1 MDSVTLLHGD
11 CLEMMRFIP
20 DGTVDL
26 VLCDLPYGT
35 TACKW
40 DSVIPFEPLWDAYK
54 RVLKEQGVV
63 VLFGSEP
70 FSSRLRTSNID
81 WYKYDWIWC
90 KTRKTGFVHAKNQP
104 LKQHENVSVF
114 SPAPM
119 GHASRLGDKRMPYNP
134 QGLTQERRTRTNL
147 LSRFGGTVGRRPSQ
161 KDTITSEY
169 KNYPTSLLTFKSAA
183 GNNHPTEKPVA
194 LLEYLIKTY
203 TDPGDIVLDNTMG
216 SGSTGVA
223 CVNTGR
229 RFIGIELDDD
239 YFRIAEKRISE
250 AEQTLFAND

>member
-1 MDSVTLLHGD
+1 MIELYKGD
-11 CLEMMRFIP
+11 CLELMKSIP
-20 DGTVDL
+20 DKSVDM

-40 DSVIPFEPLWDAYK
+40 DDIIPIGELWSQYG
-54 RVLKEQGVV
+54 RILKEQGVV

-70 FSSRLRTSNID
+70 FSSRLRASNFD

-104 LKQHENVSVF
+104 LKQHENISVF

-119 GHASRLGDKRMPYNP
+119 GHESRLGEKRMPYNP
-134 QGLTQERRTRTNL
+134 QGLVKETRTRTNL
-147 LSRFGGTVGRRPSQ
+147 LSRFGSTVGKRPSH
-161 KDTITSEY
+161 KDTITSEFA
-169 KNYPTSLLTFKSAA
+169 NYPTSLLSFKSTAS
-183 GNNHPTEKPVA
+183 NNHPTEKPVA

-203 TDPGDIVLDNTMG
+203 TNPGQIVLDNTMG

-229 RFIGIELDDD
+229 DFIGIELDDK
-239 YFRIAEKRISE
+239 YFSIAQKRIQQ
-250 AEQTLFAND
+250 AETDKAEMLF

>member
-1 MDSVTLLHGD
+1 MMKLLHGD
-11 CLEMMRFIP
+11 CLELMKSIP
-20 DGTVDL
+20 DKSVDM

-40 DSVIPFEPLWDAYK
+40 DSVIPFDELWAQY
-54 RVLKEQGVV
+54 RRILKGQGVV

-70 FSSRLRTSNID
+70 FSSRLRASNFD

-104 LKQHENVSVF
+104 LKQHENISVF

-119 GHASRLGDKRMPYNP
+119 GHASCLGDKRMPYNP
-134 QGLTQERRTRTNL
+134 QGLVNERRTRTNL
-147 LSRFGGTVGRRPSQ
+147 LSRFGSTVGKRPSQ

-169 KNYPTSLLTFKSAA
+169 KNYPTSLLYYKNASSL
-183 GNNHPTEKPVA
+183 NHPTEKPVG
-194 LLEYLIKTY
+194 LLEYLIRTY
-203 TDPGDIVLDNTMG
+203 TNRGGRVLDNTMG

-229 RFIGIELDDD
+229 DFIGIELDDN
-239 YFRIAEKRISE
+239 YFAIAQERIRKAEEEKAQS
-250 AEQTLFAND
+250 LF